1 MGLRRVNEQKF
12 RGQSP
17 LAVPAE
23 KGCLL
28 VRKLKQKGR
37 PAGTIGGDWLDFSA
51 GAQSFKVSGWGHRSV
66 GPK

>member
-37 PAGTIGGDWLDFSA
+37 ACWDN
-51 GAQSFKVSGWGHRSV
+51 RR
-66 GPK
+66 